1 MQKVK
6 KRQAKRKA
14 APKKEVFMNEAFV
27 GWLRKQYKIPEEELV
42 LPTVPVFSVK
52 STAAANRHL
61 SVIIP
66 VSFGVWESVCL
77 ISCYEELMPVMHRY
91 AESGGASMFEDAPL
105 AWLNKQ
111 IQPFLA
117 ARGYQSS
124 RYWRK
129 WGFTCLAEDPLQI
142 RKDILRKD
150 TVQVKNAGGLLPY
163 RNRTTY
169 SIEEGLREGRI
180 FFATVERRTI
190 LSAAVTHAGS
200 KTPGIIEIGV
210 ETAPEARGRG
220 LAAANTAALALALLE
235 RGTAVVYQC
244 NRYNTASLKN
254 RIKGRFSNQR

>member
-1 MQKVK
+1 M
-6 KRQAKRKA
+6 A
-14 APKKEVFMNEAFV
+14 A
-27 GWLRKQYKIPEEELV
+27 KQYKIPEEELV

-220 LAAANTAALALALLE
+220 LAAANTPPWHWRCSNGGQQLFISAIATIRLPWKTALKA
-235 RGTAVVYQC
+235 GFQ
-244 NRYNTASLKN
+244 
-254 RIKGRFSNQR
+254 IKGKFFHYVAHIQS